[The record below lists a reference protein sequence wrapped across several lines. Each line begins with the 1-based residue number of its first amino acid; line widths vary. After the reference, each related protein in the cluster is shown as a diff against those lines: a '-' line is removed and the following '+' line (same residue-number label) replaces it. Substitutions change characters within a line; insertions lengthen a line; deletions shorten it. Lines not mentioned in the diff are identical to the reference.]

1 VARHRPGGGSSHC
14 TAQVHV
20 PSCEVTGVI
29 VRTLG
34 FHAGLLAGSVLL
46 AVLHTFPLV
55 RHLDTHLPGQ
65 GLGDNVSFLWNAW
78 WMREALAS
86 PYVFFHCP
94 IIEAPVG
101 ASLAL
106 HTHTALPAFL
116 AASVLAPLPL
126 VRAHNLLLIA
136 SLALNGLAA
145 YALAFVVTRARAVSV
160 LAGVLFLIAPT
171 FAGRLMGHYNLLV
184 AWPLVFACAAY
195 VAWWQRPTASTAVG
209 AAVMAALIPYGDY
222 YYAVY
227 FVLFA
232 LVYAVL
238 ELWHVQVDFH
248 ARPPTV
254 ISRLVVTLAALAFL
268 AGIVIAALPALRL
281 DLGFRTVRIG
291 SGSNALTA
299 GWALALVAALMRWRP
314 SVTITGRQPFLRSR
328 VRTLIPGLV
337 VVGVLVAPLMGAG
350 WTASTASTAGDYVT
364 QASSLKSS
372 PRGIDVASLVLGPPF
387 AGVAGPAVRAVYR
400 FFDLD
405 VMEACGW
412 LGVVPMALLVF
423 ALIRARHVRDVRRW
437 LIVGAVFGVWAL
449 GPYLTILDQNS
460 GLLLPQALAQ
470 IVPIVDNARIPGRA
484 MAMTHLSLVVLIA
497 AAIASRVGPGR
508 STWWLCL
515 FGALAVAESAAAPL
529 PLVALGGPGIHAEIA
544 ARPEVGTVLTVPF
557 GVRDGFGE
565 MGLLEHDA
573 LYGQTI
579 HRRPIAGGFIAR
591 LPPRVWS
598 WYQEHEPYRTL
609 LALSKPGTAAAPL
622 PSCEA
627 TMAGLRAATV
637 RFVVLYRRDAS
648 PALMELVES
657 RLPLVRVADDGWRVL
672 FAVDGARPCAGAD

>member
-1 VARHRPGGGSSHC
+1 MSLSRK
-14 TAQVHV
+14 
-20 PSCEVTGVI
+20 VTGRI

-34 FHAGLLAGSVLL
+34 FHAGLVAGCVLL

-86 PYVFFHCP
+86 PHVFFQCP
-94 IIEAPVG
+94 VIEAPVG

-126 VRAHNLLLIA
+126 VRAHNLMLIA
-136 SLALNGLAA
+136 SLALNGIAA
-145 YALAFVVTRARAVSV
+145 YALAFVVTRARGASV
-160 LAGVLFLIAPT
+160 LAGVLFLVAPT

-195 VAWWQRPTASTAVG
+195 VAWWQRPRASTALV
-209 AAVMAALIPYGDY
+209 AAFMAALIPYGDY
-222 YYAVY
+222 YYTVY
-227 FVLFA
+227 FGLFA

-248 ARPPTV
+248 ARPPA
-254 ISRLVVTLAALAFL
+254 IIDRLVLTLAAVAFV
-268 AGIVIAALPALRL
+268 AGIVIAALPAFRV
-281 DLGFRTVRIG
+281 DLGFRVVHIG
-291 SGSNALTA
+291 SASNALTA
-299 GWALALVAALMRWRP
+299 GWALGLVAAIMHWRP
-314 SVTITGRQPFLRSR
+314 KLTLIGRQPFPWSR
-328 VRTLIPGLV
+328 VQTLIPGLV
-337 VVGVLVAPLMGAG
+337 VFSVLVAPLIGAA
-350 WTASTASTAGDYVT
+350 WAVWTAGDYVT
-364 QASSLKSS
+364 QASSLKSN

-387 AGVAGPAVRAVYR
+387 AGVAGPAVRTVYR

-405 VMEACGW
+405 VMEGCGW

-423 ALIRARHVRDVRRW
+423 ALSRARHVREVGRW
-437 LIVGAVFGVWAL
+437 LIVGAVFGGWAL
-449 GPYLTILDQNS
+449 GPYLTVLDQNS

-470 IVPIVDNARIPGRA
+470 IIPIVDNARIPGRA

-497 AAIASRVGPGR
+497 AAIASRVGSGR
-508 STWWLCL
+508 SMWWLCL

-529 PLVALGGPGIHAEIA
+529 PLTALGAPGIHAEIA
-544 ARPEVGTVLTVPF
+544 ASPDAGTVLTVPF
-557 GVRDGFGE
+557 GVRDGLGE

-579 HRRPIAGGFIAR
+579 HGRPIAGGFIAR
-591 LPPRVWS
+591 LPPRVWL
-598 WYQEHEPYRTL
+598 WYREHEPYRTL
-609 LALSKPGTAAAPL
+609 LALSKPGAASAPL
-622 PSCEA
+622 PGCEA

-637 RFVVLYRRDAS
+637 RFVVLYPRDAS
-648 PALMELVES
+648 PALTELVET
-657 RLPLVRVADDGWRVL
+657 RLPLVRVADDGRRVL
-672 FAVDGARPCAGAD
+672 FAVDGARHCARSD